1 MTGTN
6 VVSQITGYNEGQYE
20 LKSANPQLGGIN
32 IISGNLPAE
41 LSGENRTTSDI
52 YDINTDGFETDDDGF
67 VEDPMGDVKGYK
79 NGKIITGYD
88 EQGRVTS
95 YKSVQITPN
104 GNMIVCSFT
113 EIKYD
118 DINGGRV
125 EKHYDSLSNDGCTRS
140 CRYDKDGDLTAEK
153 SVYGDG
159 SYYYA
164 EYYKNGDLKY
174 QKNYNPNRGG
184 INPFVKE
191 YNPDGTSTETI
202 WLRNGNVLIRKY
214 TTDQFGD
221 RVLTEEKTV
230 PESEVKDISQ
240 M

>member
-1 MTGTN
+1 MAETN
-6 VVSQITGYNEGQYE
+6 VVSKITGYNEGQYE
-20 LKSANPQLGGIN
+20 SQNAKQQISGMN
-32 IISGNLPAE
+32 IISSNLPTE
-41 LSGENRTTSDI
+41 LSGENRTNSDI
-52 YDINTDGFETDDDGF
+52 YEINIDDFVTDDDGF
-67 VEDPMGDVKGYK
+67 VEDPMADVKGYK
-79 NGKIITGYD
+79 NGKVITGYD
-88 EQGRVTS
+88 EQGRVTG
-95 YKSVQITPN
+95 YQFVQITPD
-104 GNMIVCSFT
+104 GNRIICSYT

-125 EKHYDSLSNDGCTRS
+125 EKHYDYLSGDGSTKS

-153 SVYGDG
+153 EVYKNG

-214 TTDQFGD
+214 KTDQFGD
-221 RVLTEEKTV
+221 RILTEEKTV
-230 PESEVKDISQ
+230 PESEVKDINQ